1 MAVNRGR
8 KLNDANRRARDRLI
22 LEARSQGRSWA
33 EIAAK
38 FSLSETSARR
48 GAANAARLRAE
59 QGLDDIDPA
68 AILEEIIRAELIALY
83 RLQEL
88 VHDRNASVAVGAAKA
103 VGSVGADL
111 RASLAAAGLIP
122 ESGAE
127 VRLEREMRIAVRA
140 LISVAERSGVDI
152 RKVHEAI
159 SEQPALARRVT
170 P

>member
-1 MAVNRGR
+1 MTARGR
-8 KLNDANRRARDRLI
+8 KLRDADRRARDRLI
-22 LEARSQGRSWA
+22 LEARSQGCSWA

-38 FSLSETSARR
+38 FGLSESAARR

-68 AILEEIIRAELIALY
+68 AILEEIVRAELVALY

-88 VHDRNASVAVGAAKA
+88 VHDRNSSVAVGAAKA

-111 RASLAAAGLIP
+111 RTSLAAAGLIP
-122 ESGAE
+122 ESGGE
-127 VRLEREMRIAVRA
+127 IRLRRELQAAVRA
-140 LISVAERSGVDI
+140 LIAVGDRTGIDMDEVQQALS
-152 RKVHEAI
+152 
-159 SEQPALARRVT
+159 SEPALARRVT